1 MGIKLLLT
9 FCSACCPRRRAL
21 HVVVCHISGDLG
33 FVGSNPRLDRFCGF
47 YAGETSMDGTR
58 VE

>member
-1 MGIKLLLT
+1 MLWALNP
-9 FCSACCPRRRAL
+9 FAVRAAPAAEPI

-47 YAGETSMDGTR
+47 YAGETYMDGTR